1 VAIETLKEIMN
12 RILPTYVTNEEPI
25 PLDDI
30 WRYRF
35 RDSFMTLSTSPTEIV
50 YTELEEMLH
59 YISTELNLQ
68 VEKKLKE
75 YRLSGC
81 GDKKNE

>member
-35 RDSFMTLSTSPTEIV
+35 RDSFMTA
-50 YTELEEMLH
+50 
-59 YISTELNLQ
+59 
-68 VEKKLKE
+68 
-75 YRLSGC
+75 
-81 GDKKNE
+81 